1 MAKIVII
8 SLGLAKDKELDNL
21 EKRYLSRLATN
32 IRPELRVIDEEGTKL
47 KLSGREYVI
56 GLDERGAEFDTLK
69 FCDKVGELFQ
79 KTEGS
84 IVFLI
89 GNSCGFP
96 VRVRDSFNCSM
107 RLSALTF
114 PHRFARLLLIE
125 QIYRMDSLMRGVN
138 YHH

>member
-8 SLGLAKDKELDNL
+8 SLGLAKDKEIDNL
-21 EKRYLSRLATN
+21 EERYLSRVAPN

-56 GLDERGAEFDTLK
+56 GLDERGAEFDTMKL
-69 FCDKVGELFQ
+69 CDKVGELFQ

-96 VRVRDSFNCSM
+96 ERVRGNFNLSM

-114 PHRFARLLLIE
+114 PHRLARLLLIE
-125 QIYRMDSLMRGVN
+125 QLYRIDTVMRGIS